1 MYIVHVLYLHVW
13 ETFTLK
19 MIYWACYVTNETWA
33 YFDVSTHLLL
43 YHYFLPVHVTN
54 ESFVITAEFPDSKD
68 IFVTWNK
75 RHTISS
81 SCLYIVVSCA
91 ITKLPVT
98 DSLLTL
104 LWPYLCC
111 WGRRQKRIKA
121 FISSLSPLSH
131 DPQVLLRRNALA
143 FQRRAVVFARPRG
156 GRSFLC
162 PNASLR
168 VSRRITLSWARFSVR
183 IVQKNFGNSFRL
195 ASCGSSMWPE
205 KLASQCQ
212 GDNGT
217 HCCSPHIF
225 PTLGAAGNY
234 RGERETAH
242 KPCLLFYSLL
252 PAACLKPHQS
262 CIPTKMAAWGIHV
275 EQGYHGVM
283 AILASVAPSH
293 LAWNACALC
302 VRGATQSTAEG

>member
-1 MYIVHVLYLHVW
+1 MYYELFSGSMSCTYNVHC
-13 ETFTLK
+13 TCTIFTCLRNIYIK
-19 MIYWACYVTNETWA
+19 DDIRAYWACYVMNETWA
-33 YFDVSTHLLL
+33 YFDVSIHLLL

-121 FISSLSPLSH
+121 FISSLSRLSH

-143 FQRRAVVFARPRG
+143 FQRRAAVFARPRG

-205 KLASQCQ
+205 KLVSQCQ

-234 RGERETAH
+234 RGERERDCSQTLPA
-242 KPCLLFYSLL
+242 FLL
-252 PAACLKPHQS
+252 PPPSGLPEASSILHSNEDGGMGHTCGARLS
-262 CIPTKMAAWGIHV
+262 WGD
-275 EQGYHGVM
+275 GYLG
-283 AILASVAPSH
+283 
-293 LAWNACALC
+293 LC
-302 VRGATQSTAEG
+302 GS